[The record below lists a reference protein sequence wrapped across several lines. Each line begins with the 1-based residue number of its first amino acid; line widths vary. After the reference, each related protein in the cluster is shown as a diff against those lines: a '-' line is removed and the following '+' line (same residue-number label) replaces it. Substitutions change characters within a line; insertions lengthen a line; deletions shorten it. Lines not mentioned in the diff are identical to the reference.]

1 MWCIGA
7 GGFHRMGGH
16 MTIFEKIGTKCG
28 LYYNRTID
36 ELIDIYSE
44 AKNATSSEG
53 YFFFCRNLKEKLN
66 NRAKTHSSKEVET
79 VLIQY
84 KIHAKSFIDNN
95 LISFNLAVATILFTI
110 CGIATKAFELPLIV
124 AGLFLLCAVVIS
136 LWSIYQHCK
145 SQKLRE
151 IIYVLESKELNQCI
165 SYKEENKK

>member
-1 MWCIGA
+1 
-7 GGFHRMGGH
+7 
-16 MTIFEKIGTKCG
+16 MTKFKKLSTICDS
-28 LYYNRTID
+28 YYNRTID

-44 AKNATSSEG
+44 AKNATSSEE
-53 YFFFCRNLKEKLN
+53 YFLFCRNLKEKLY
-66 NRAKTHSSKEVET
+66 NRAKSYSSEEMKT

-110 CGIATKAFELPLIV
+110 CGIATKALELPEII
-124 AGLFLLCAVVIS
+124 AGLLLLCAVAIG

-151 IIYVLESKELNQCI
+151 IVYVLENEEFNQCI
-165 SYKEENKK
+165 SREEENKK